1 MKVYTMSFSPTG
13 GTKKI
18 LDILAGEFGTPKEM
32 DFSLPGKDYGLYRF
46 EPGDVCLVGAP
57 CFGGRIPKAAI
68 ENFTKV
74 RAKGAA
80 AVVVVSYG
88 NRAYEDALLELRKAM
103 EGRGFQVVAAVAA
116 VAEHSITRQYGRG
129 RPDDRDCQDLR
140 FMAKD
145 IRKILLKPD
154 SWSDF
159 YVPGRFPYK
168 EYHTIPMVPET
179 GGSCKGCGKCVDFC
193 PAAAI
198 PRDTP
203 RKTDRGRCISCMR
216 CVQVCPEHAR
226 KVNKLMLFGASMKL
240 RKACSGRKENELYL
254 SSSQWVGF
262 PPV

>member
-1 MKVYTMSFSPTG
+1 MRAYTMSFSPTG

-18 LDILAGEFGTPKEM
+18 LDILAEEFGMPEDI
-32 DFSLPGKDYGLYRF
+32 DFSLPGKDYGMYRF

-74 RAKGAA
+74 RAQGAA

-103 EGRGFQVVAAVAA
+103 EGCGFKVVAAVAA
-116 VAEHSITRQYGRG
+116 VAEHSIMRQYGQG
-129 RPDDRDCQDLR
+129 RPDDDDRRDLR
-140 FMAKD
+140 SMAKD
-145 IRKILLKPD
+145 IRRILLKPD
-154 SWSDF
+154 SWKDF

-179 GGSCKGCGKCVDFC
+179 DSSCKGCKKCAALC
-193 PAAAI
+193 PVAAI
-198 PRDTP
+198 SREKPNE
-203 RKTDRGRCISCMR
+203 TDSGRCVSCMR

-226 KVNKLMLFGASMKL
+226 QVNKLMLFGASMKL
-240 RKACSGRKENELYL
+240 KKACSGRKENEMYL
-254 SSSQWVGF
+254 SSSRWVGF
-262 PPV
+262 PPI